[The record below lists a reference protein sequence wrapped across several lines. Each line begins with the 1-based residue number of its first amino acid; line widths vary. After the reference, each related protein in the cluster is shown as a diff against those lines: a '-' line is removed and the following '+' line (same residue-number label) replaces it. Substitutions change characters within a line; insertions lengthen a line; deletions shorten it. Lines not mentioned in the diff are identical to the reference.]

1 MANESIP
8 LINGKAHDW
17 ASIEFGYKGVVVSG
31 VTAIK
36 YGETREK
43 KDNYGLGTR
52 PVSRGYGQVSAT
64 ASITML
70 AEEVAA
76 LESASPNGDITLLP
90 PVDVNVL
97 FIPVGST
104 VATKHVLR
112 NFEFKENGRD
122 AKAGDTG
129 IEVPMECIISD
140 IDWGKKK

>member
-1 MANESIP
+1 MANEGIP

-17 ASIEFGYKGVVVSG
+17 ASIEFGYTGVVVTG

-36 YGETREK
+36 YGETRDK
-43 KDNYGLGTR
+43 NDNYGLGTR
-52 PVSRGYGQVSAT
+52 PTSRGYGQVKST

-76 LESASPNGDITLLP
+76 LEAVAPGGDITKLP
-90 PVDVNVL
+90 PTDVPIL

-104 VATKHVLR
+104 TVTKHVLK

-122 AKAGDTG
+122 AKTGDTG
-129 IEVPMECIISD
+129 IEVSMECIVSHI
-140 IDWGKKK
+140 IWK